1 MQTAWLSEAILLEV
15 SSPLLAAPPHPF
27 CVRCPVAVSIPAL
40 HSMLMACRATF
51 DTDNIDI
58 GPERRAYLDHRLS
71 RVWEVNS
78 QVCSFDQHYCYESN
92 HVAQLVAM

>member
-1 MQTAWLSEAILLEV
+1 M
-15 SSPLLAAPPHPF
+15 AAGE
-27 CVRCPVAVSIPAL
+27 
-40 HSMLMACRATF
+40 CRATF

-78 QVCSFDQHYCYESN
+78 QVCAAALLVSPIV
-92 HVAQLVAM
+92 HVQLLL